1 MKGKI
6 DISREFCKGCE
17 MCISFCPQKMISMSS
32 ELNGSGYSTAVFG
45 KGNECTGCAV
55 CAVVCPEGAIE
66 VYRG

>member
-6 DISREFCKGCE
+6 DISREFCKGCAL
-17 MCISFCPQKMISMSS
+17 CISFCPQKMITMSS
-32 ELNGSGYSTAVFG
+32 ELNASGYSTAVFT
-45 KGNECTGCAV
+45 KGEECTGCAV